1 MQLTAEAKR
10 RRRKPE
16 IAREEI
22 LAVARRLL
30 LSKGPAAVTLQ
41 AVAGELGMTHVNL
54 LHHFGS
60 AAGLRS
66 ALVAEMARAVAQ
78 VVEDASARVHSG
90 AAEPRQIVDLVFDAL
105 DEGGAGRLIAWMAL
119 AGETAQLEPLFDAV
133 RSLTGALEAVSPSE
147 PSAARKRI
155 TSAILSVLLPGI
167 GDALIGPELH
177 HALGRER
184 GVARDVATAAL
195 ASAFAEA
202 GAHSEDA

>member
-1 MQLTAEAKR
+1 MQLTPEAKR
-10 RRRKPE
+10 RRRRPE

-78 VVEDASARVHSG
+78 VVENASARVHSG
-90 AAEPRQIVDLVFDAL
+90 VAEPREIVDLVFGAL

-119 AGETAQLEPLFDAV
+119 AGETEQLEPLFEAV
-133 RSLTGALEAVSPSE
+133 RSLTAALEAVSPSE
-147 PSAARKRI
+147 PAAARKRI
-155 TSAILSVLLPGI
+155 ASVTLSILLPGI
-167 GDALIGPELH
+167 GDALIGRELH
-177 HALGRER
+177 QALGRER
-184 GVARDVATAAL
+184 EAAREMAVSVLTAA
-195 ASAFAEA
+195 FTEA
-202 GAHSEDA
+202 NAGGKRA